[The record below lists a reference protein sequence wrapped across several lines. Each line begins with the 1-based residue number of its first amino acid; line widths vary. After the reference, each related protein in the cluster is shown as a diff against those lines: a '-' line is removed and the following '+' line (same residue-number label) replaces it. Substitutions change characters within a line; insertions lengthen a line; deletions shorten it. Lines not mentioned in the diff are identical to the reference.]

1 VTRRFPVVIALAFQT
16 QNCGVADLRHCRGVS
31 SSKKCVRANL
41 IVKGGFSAF
50 VADSIGVW
58 GVSGSKC
65 LGFLG
70 VSILL
75 RAGCYCD
82 DTGEIKSIHPLESK
96 NLRVQLGFPCTTI
109 GETLLVCGSTNPRD
123 RSDSW
128 PQTTSHL
135 YFFENRIS
143 SQRIHR

>member
-1 VTRRFPVVIALAFQT
+1 MTRRFPVVNALAFRT
-16 QNCGVADLRHCRGVS
+16 QNCGIADLRHCRGVS

-109 GETLLVCGSTNPRD
+109 GGNPPRLRKHKSP
-123 RSDSW
+123 RSIRFVATDYI
-128 PQTTSHL
+128 PPL
-135 YFFENRIS
+135 FL
-143 SQRIHR
+143 